1 MTATPHDAPSVRFGP
16 FAIDGRTLELRCGAR
31 LLPLEP
37 LPARILLCLAERQG
51 TMVSRRELLELGW
64 PRLPGAA
71 EQSLNTCVHQIRQ
84 ALSTE
89 AAGAVQLETLRGR
102 GYRLRVGGA
111 GPTPAR
117 RFGHRQLA
125 YGGGVA
131 LALAM
136 VAAALLVRGAGST
149 AEHRS
154 VEQTLER
161 ARYLAQE
168 THDRRAARAVLD
180 SARIRYPREPSILA
194 EWAEL
199 SIYAGDLEAAADAV
213 SRALALDRDHPVAHR
228 ARGLLAMRRWDWRAA
243 DVALER
249 ALALAPGDARTLA
262 TLAYWRV
269 TQGRPHAADTLIQ
282 QALAVD
288 PLAAFL
294 YEDAG
299 LIYLLSGDLEQAER
313 YCTETLRFQPD
324 SEWATDCLFDVMVLA
339 GRTEEAARWGRRLF
353 AQQGDHVPALPETS
367 PSAVVAAVEAWR
379 LDRWEAAVAR
389 GASPFGL
396 ALAYVAQGRQA
407 EALGALRQA
416 ADLRD
421 FGVLTAGS
429 DPRLDPL
436 RDQPAFRQLL
446 DQVGRGA
453 RSTDSSAGPTRRS

>member
-249 ALALAPGDARTLA
+249 ALALAPNDPRTLS

-339 GRTEEAARWGRRLF
+339 GRTEGGSLGPAPVRAAGGPRPRAARDVAFSGGGGCGSMAARSLGGRGGPG
-353 AQQGDHVPALPETS
+353 AS
-367 PSAVVAAVEAWR
+367 PSAWHWPTWPRDARRRRWCPPSGRGPARFRRADRR
-379 LDRWEAAVAR
+379 LRPSSR
-389 GASPFGL
+389 
-396 ALAYVAQGRQA
+396 
-407 EALGALRQA
+407 
-416 ADLRD
+416 
-421 FGVLTAGS
+421 
-429 DPRLDPL
+429 PL

-446 DQVGRGA
+446 DQVERGA